1 MNYVSIN
8 IKRMLKR
15 VFYIHKSFHSKK
27 KSECWQVKP
36 KYKTHCIENIYCYLL
51 QINKKKTQKKR
62 FIFQMMF
69 FTMLF
74 MYSAFVLTSIATEF
88 YVKDIAKLFEY
99 YVYFWGAGDL
109 IEELI
114 CCFVS
119 LEKKTNIWCVYC
131 YTKMLQKI

>member
-1 MNYVSIN
+1 
-8 IKRMLKR
+8 
-15 VFYIHKSFHSKK
+15 
-27 KSECWQVKP
+27 
-36 KYKTHCIENIYCYLL
+36 
-51 QINKKKTQKKR
+51 
-62 FIFQMMF
+62 MMF

-119 LEKKTNIWCVYC
+119 LEKKTQHMMRLLLYENVAKDLIMRSFKNI
-131 YTKMLQKI
+131 KSANQISEAF

>member
-1 MNYVSIN
+1 
-8 IKRMLKR
+8 
-15 VFYIHKSFHSKK
+15 
-27 KSECWQVKP
+27 
-36 KYKTHCIENIYCYLL
+36 
-51 QINKKKTQKKR
+51 
-62 FIFQMMF
+62 MMF

-119 LEKKTNIWCVYC
+119 LEKKNQHMMRLLLYENVAKDLIMRSFKNI
-131 YTKMLQKI
+131 KSANQISEAF

>member
-1 MNYVSIN
+1 
-8 IKRMLKR
+8 
-15 VFYIHKSFHSKK
+15 
-27 KSECWQVKP
+27 
-36 KYKTHCIENIYCYLL
+36 
-51 QINKKKTQKKR
+51 
-62 FIFQMMF
+62 MMF

-119 LEKKTNIWCVYC
+119 LEEKNHMMRLLLYEKVAKDLI
-131 YTKMLQKI
+131 MR

>member
-1 MNYVSIN
+1 
-8 IKRMLKR
+8 
-15 VFYIHKSFHSKK
+15 
-27 KSECWQVKP
+27 
-36 KYKTHCIENIYCYLL
+36 
-51 QINKKKTQKKR
+51 
-62 FIFQMMF
+62 MMF

-119 LEKKTNIWCVYC
+119 LEEKKTYDAFIVIREGC
-131 YTKMLQKI
+131 KIFNNALNQEYKVCKPVQ